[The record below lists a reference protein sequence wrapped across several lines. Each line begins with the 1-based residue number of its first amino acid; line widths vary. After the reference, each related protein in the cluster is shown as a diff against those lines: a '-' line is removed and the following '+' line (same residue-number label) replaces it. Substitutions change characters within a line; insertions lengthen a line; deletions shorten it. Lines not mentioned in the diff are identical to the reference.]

1 MPLDSML
8 LDLAKVA
15 GIIGLLGYIPY
26 VLAIIRRKTTPNPAT
41 WWIWSVV
48 GWAAFASYYAAGE
61 HETFW
66 LMLTY
71 AVGPSIIGL
80 LSFKYGKV
88 DALEKFDIAC
98 LAISFISVILWQL
111 TDNPLLALTI
121 NLAIDITGA
130 LPTIRKTYLQ
140 PDSEDAL
147 SWSVFWT
154 GNTLNFAVILFSG
167 QWNAAS
173 IPYPLYLCLLASSMM
188 ILILRGK
195 GQNISAK
202 EQAREQS

>member
-1 MPLDSML
+1 ML
-8 LDLAKVA
+8 TELAKIA

-26 VLAIIRRKTTPNPAT
+26 ILAIIRKKTTPNPAT

-48 GWAAFASYYAAGE
+48 GWAAFTSYYAAGE

-71 AVGPSIIGL
+71 AVGPSIVGI

-88 DALEKFDIAC
+88 DALEKFDIIC
-98 LAISFISVILWQL
+98 LVISFFSIVLWQI
-111 TDNPLLALTI
+111 TNIPLLALTI
-121 NLAIDITGA
+121 NLGIDITGA
-130 LPTIRKTYLQ
+130 LPTLRKTYFE

-154 GNTLNFAVILFSG
+154 GNTLNFGVILVSG

-173 IPYPLYLCLLASSMM
+173 IPYPLYLSLLASSMM
-188 ILILRGK
+188 GLILGGRSPK
-195 GQNISAK
+195 RIRKRTTIIATD
-202 EQAREQS
+202 EIY

>member
-1 MPLDSML
+1 ML
-8 LDLAKVA
+8 TELAKVA
-15 GIIGLLGYIPY
+15 GVIGLLGYIPY
-26 VLAIIRRKTTPNPAT
+26 VLAIIRKKTTPNPAT

-80 LSFKYGKV
+80 LSFKYGKI

-98 LAISFISVILWQL
+98 LVISFISVILWQL

-121 NLAIDITGA
+121 NLGIDITGA
-130 LPTIRKTYLQ
+130 LPTLRKTYFE
-140 PDSEDAL
+140 PESEDAL
-147 SWSVFWT
+147 SWGVFWT
-154 GNTLNFAVILFSG
+154 GNTLNFAVILLSG

-173 IPYPLYLCLLASSMM
+173 IPYPLYLFLLASSMM
-188 ILILRGK
+188 LLILRGK
-195 GQNISAK
+195 GQRTMRRPNALAS
-202 EQAREQS
+202 EDTP